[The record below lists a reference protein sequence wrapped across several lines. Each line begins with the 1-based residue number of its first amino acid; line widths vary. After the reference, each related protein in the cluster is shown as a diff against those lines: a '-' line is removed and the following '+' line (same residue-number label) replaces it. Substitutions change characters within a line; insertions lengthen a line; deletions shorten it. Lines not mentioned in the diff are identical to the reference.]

1 MLFLLNDTVIEI
13 DAPEAHLMQRWRA
26 IGCGDPRQL
35 RAQQAVT
42 CAVERF
48 ASLKHANSE
57 ERTLGQFYIAA
68 LIVSK
73 TGANSLILKPNAAG
87 GYEPRLRDVPALVL
101 ETYMRGAANDRG
113 VRQHA

>member
-35 RAQQAVT
+35 RAQQAIE
-42 CAVERF
+42 CAIDRYV
-48 ASLKHANSE
+48 ALAKA
-57 ERTLGQFYIAA
+57 TPDDQMLGQFDIAA
-68 LIVSK
+68 LVIAK

-87 GYEPRLRDVPALVL
+87 GYEPRLRDIPTLVL
-101 ETYMRGAANDRG
+101 ETYQRGAANDQG
-113 VRQHA
+113 QRQHA

>member
-13 DAPEAHLMQRWRA
+13 HAPEAHLMQRWRA

-35 RAQQAVT
+35 RAQQAVSF
-42 CAVERF
+42 AVARF
-48 ASLKHANSE
+48 AKLKFADPDE
-57 ERTLGQFYIAA
+57 QALGRSDIAA
-68 LIVSK
+68 LIVAK

-101 ETYMRGAANDRG
+101 ETYLRGAANDRD